1 MANAVVETLSQICV
15 RSRMRVSKGVF
26 KMMEYIKNTLI
37 LLAVFTA
44 IGLFTTFVESI

>member
-26 KMMEYIKNTLI
+26 KMMEYIKSTLAI
-37 LLAVFTA
+37 LAVLA
-44 IGLFTTFVESI
+44 VIGLFTTFVESI